1 MAISLDSIKKPAK
14 LAPRIVIHGGPGIG
28 KSTLASQAP
37 SPIFID
43 LEGGLGELPTNA
55 FQPTSFDEVLESIG
69 VLFTEEH
76 SYQTLA
82 IDSLDWLEAMIWKK
96 VVDNNKVEDISK
108 IAYGQGYAE
117 ALGLWKKFFEG
128 VTALRNVKGMMV
140 LMICHSQILK
150 IEEPLNPPYD
160 SYALKLHKKAAALV
174 EEYSDC
180 IFFANQKV
188 ITTSEDAKGFNQKRN
203 RAMTT
208 AERILHTSPNPAYT
222 AKSRMALPAEIQLSW
237 AALSAELFSTT
248 TTEANNG

>member
-1 MAISLDSIKKPAK
+1 MAISLDSIKQPAK

-37 SPIFID
+37 NPIFID
-43 LEGGLGELPTNA
+43 LEGGLGELPTQA

-69 VLFTEEH
+69 VLFTDDH
-76 SYQTLA
+76 QYMTLA
-82 IDSLDWLEAMIWKK
+82 IDSLDWLEALIWKK

-108 IAYGQGYAE
+108 IPYGQGYAE

-128 VTALRNVKGMMV
+128 VTALRNVKGMMI
-140 LMICHSQILK
+140 LMVCHSQILK

-160 SYALKLHKKAAALV
+160 SYALKLHKKASALV

-188 ITTSEDAKGFNQKRN
+188 ITTSEDGKGFNQKRN

-208 AERILHTSPNPAYT
+208 SERILHTSPNPAYT
-222 AKSRMALPAEIQLSW
+222 AKSRMVLPAEIPLSW
-237 AALSAELFSTT
+237 AALSAELFPTT
-248 TTEANNG
+248 KKEAANG